1 MAAKKPTVGTLKKPT
16 VLKKPVAPKPVA
28 KKPQKNNVAGDD
40 AKITVSVSTVKM
52 HFRRIRAGIEFTK
65 TPKVVEVTP
74 EQLAVIESDPMLNV
88 VVEDVEDVA
97 DVSEGSDGVFETPD
111 PAEDPL
117 LMAKTTAK
125 EWLEGKG
132 EAFADTN
139 ITEDKQ

>member
-1 MAAKKPTVGTLKKPT
+1 MAAKKTTVGTLKKPT

-28 KKPQKNNVAGDD
+28 KKPQENNAAGDD

-74 EQLAVIESDPMLNV
+74 EQLAIIQSDPVLNV
-88 VVEDVEDVA
+88 VVEDVAE
-97 DVSEGSDGVFETPD
+97 VSEGSDGVFETPD

>member
-16 VLKKPVAPKPVA
+16 VLKKPVAPKPAA
-28 KKPQKNNVAGDD
+28 KKTQVNNVAGDD

-74 EQLAVIESDPMLNV
+74 EQLAVIQSDPVLNV
-88 VVEDVEDVA
+88 VVEDVVE
-97 DVSEGSDGVFETPD
+97 VSEGSDGVFETPD